1 MLSEEQPDY
10 DVMRDATRRTCG
22 PRHLA
27 GQHRMEEACQLWM
40 P

>member
-10 DVMRDATRRTCG
+10 DVMRDATSHACG
-22 PRHLA
+22 PRRLA
-27 GQHRMEEACQLWM
+27 GQHRMAEACQPWM